1 MAYINVFVSKNAKI
15 YIKNNQLCLEN
26 GENKAAFPIED
37 VNSVMIENLN
47 TLISTYTLS
56 TFAENGILCF
66 ICNQNHLPNG
76 VVLPFCEHYQTLSQ
90 YNYQKNVSKPLQKQL
105 WKKIIENKI
114 FFILYS

>member
-1 MAYINVFVSKNAKI
+1 MSYINVFVSKNAKI

-26 GENKAAFPIED
+26 GENKATFPIED

-56 TFAENGILCF
+56 IFAENGILSF

-76 VVLPFCEHYQTLSQ
+76 GFCHFVNIIKPFHNIIIKKMYQNHCKN
-90 YNYQKNVSKPLQKQL
+90 NYGKR
-105 WKKIIENKI
+105 
-114 FFILYS
+114 